1 MAGRPVTMA
10 KRAREL
16 EIAADE
22 LDKKVLQIMP
32 KRCLEANEPKD
43 PIGKAWRDLLYA
55 TTLASWLAMELTSLL
70 YEKAGIPEDLPIEQE
85 PPLPRKSS
93 DNVRQGQ
100 GDTRAPETGRSA

>member
-1 MAGRPVTMA
+1 MAGRPVAMA

-16 EIAADE
+16 EVAADE

-32 KRCLEANEPKD
+32 KRCLEAKEPKD

-55 TTLASWLAMELTSLL
+55 TTLASWVALELTSLL
-70 YEKAGIPEDLPIEQE
+70 YEKAGIPEDDPIEQE
-85 PPLPRKSS
+85 PPQPRRSS

-100 GDTRAPETGRSA
+100 GDTGAPATRCSA